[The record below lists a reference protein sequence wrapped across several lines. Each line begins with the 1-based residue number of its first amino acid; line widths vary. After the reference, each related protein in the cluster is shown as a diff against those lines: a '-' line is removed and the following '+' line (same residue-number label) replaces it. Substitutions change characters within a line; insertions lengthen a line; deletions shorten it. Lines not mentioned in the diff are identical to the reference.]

1 LKANSFVSTATTQGS
16 STITAPHA
24 EETAAPARTL
34 DHLID
39 ELPQM
44 PFPMQRGIY
53 RLRAASLN
61 SASRRQ
67 AIICALTPARLFGNK
82 NDAADA
88 ADSLSKTQHH
98 APPHRRVL
106 P

>member
-44 PFPMQRGIY
+44 PFPMQRCFQT
-53 RLRAASLN
+53 LDL
-61 SASRRQ
+61 
-67 AIICALTPARLFGNK
+67 LFGAFDHLFLRIRSDGRSESHPNG
-82 NDAADA
+82 AFI
-88 ADSLSKTQHH
+88 
-98 APPHRRVL
+98 P
-106 P
+106 